1 MGNFVEESING
12 VTGFFNDSVQFM
24 QKCSKPNK
32 KEFIKIATSCAIGFA
47 IMGIIGY
54 LIKLLFIPINSI
66 LLSN

>member
-12 VTGFFNDSVQFM
+12 VQDFAKESVQFI

-47 IMGIIGY
+47 VMGIIGY
-54 LIKLLFIPINSI
+54 LIKLLFIPINTI

>member
-12 VTGFFNDSVQFM
+12 VKDFAKESVQFV
-24 QKCSKPNK
+24 QKCSKPDK

-47 IMGIIGY
+47 VMGIIGY

-66 LLSN
+66 LLSH